1 MGNIIILD
9 DKNINQID
17 QLNIKKDSWII
28 LELSSVFFQEVE
40 IEVSQEDLEEHIQRN
55 FKEYISLV
63 EGDYIMDYISSKI
76 SDEKQKVIIGA
87 IDKSILEKVEPSLKV
102 KINGFIPSISKDL
115 IYSSHQDVWVL
126 KINEETTRI
135 SIFKSSKLLLSS
147 LIPFGNKNMDIELFK
162 EEIEGYENYY
172 TSLNFGKSVQTIV
185 IEGKEE
191 SIFEYFSSKGM
202 TILEDA
208 ISWEDVIKKGEFIN
222 FKTAKMIKFEK
233 EMLKERAQMKKIMIL
248 ALIIFLPLIYFSIDN
263 LMKTKT
269 LNQVDQI
276 YTEVE
281 DLKLQNE
288 KVEKKLEYLKSKSN
302 QTDSKK
308 VKISYLFEKIDSLK
322 SQTNIVTERYF
333 ENEDKNFKIE
343 ISGRVSKLEDLN
355 EFLKKLKEIDLFSK
369 IDIVTLESQ
378 SEYFYYKLSLSGG
391 DGSEV

>member
-63 EGDYIMDYISSKI
+63 EGDYIMNYISSKI

-87 IDKSILEKVEPSLKV
+87 IDKSVLEKVESNLKV

-162 EEIEGYENYY
+162 EEIDGYENYY
-172 TSLNFGKSVQTIV
+172 TSLNFGKSVETII

-222 FKTAKMIKFEK
+222 FKTEKMIKFEK

-248 ALIIFLPLIYFSIDN
+248 AVIIFLPLMFFSIDN
-263 LMKTKT
+263 SMKTNT

-302 QTDSKK
+302 RIDSKK

-343 ISGRVSKLEDLN
+343 IAGRVSKLEDLN

>member
-9 DKNINQID
+9 DKNISQID

-115 IYSSHQDVWVL
+115 RYSSHQDVWVL

-147 LIPFGNKNMDIELFK
+147 LIPFGSKNMDIELFK

-172 TSLNFGKSVQTIV
+172 TSLNFGKSVQNILV
-185 IEGKEE
+185 EGHEE

-202 TILEDA
+202 TILEEA

-222 FKTAKMIKFEK
+222 FKTAKMIKFE
-233 EMLKERAQMKKIMIL
+233 EEILKERVQMKKIMIL
-248 ALIIFLPLIYFSIDN
+248 AVIIFLPLMFFSIDN

-269 LNQVDQI
+269 LNRVDQI
-276 YTEVE
+276 YIEVE

-343 ISGRVSKLEDLN
+343 IAGRISKLEDLN

-391 DGSEV
+391 DGSDV

>member
-40 IEVSQEDLEEHIQRN
+40 IEVSEEDLEEHIQRN

-63 EGDYIMDYISSKI
+63 EGDYIMNYISSKI

-87 IDKSILEKVEPSLKV
+87 IDKSVLEKVESNLKV

-147 LIPFGNKNMDIELFK
+147 LIPFGSKNMDIELFK

-172 TSLNFGKSVQTIV
+172 TSLNFGKSVQNILV
-185 IEGKEE
+185 EGHEE

-202 TILEDA
+202 TILEEA

-248 ALIIFLPLIYFSIDN
+248 ALIIFLPLIFFSIDN
-263 LMKTKT
+263 LMKTNT

-276 YTEVE
+276 YTKVE

-302 QTDSKK
+302 RIDSKK

-322 SQTNIVTERYF
+322 SQTNILTERYF

-343 ISGRVSKLEDLN
+343 IAGRVPKLEDLN

-391 DGSEV
+391 DGSDV

>member
-40 IEVSQEDLEEHIQRN
+40 IEVSEEDLEEHIQRN

-63 EGDYIMDYISSKI
+63 EGDYIMNYISSKI

-87 IDKSILEKVEPSLKV
+87 IDKSVLEKVESNLKV

-172 TSLNFGKSVQTIV
+172 TSLNFGKSVQNILV
-185 IEGKEE
+185 EGHEE

-202 TILEDA
+202 TILEEA

-248 ALIIFLPLIYFSIDN
+248 ALIIFLPLIFFSIDN
-263 LMKTKT
+263 LMKTNT

-276 YTEVE
+276 YTKVE

-302 QTDSKK
+302 RIDSKK

-322 SQTNIVTERYF
+322 SQTNILTERYF

>member
-9 DKNINQID
+9 DKNISQID

-115 IYSSHQDVWVL
+115 RYSSHQDVWVL

-147 LIPFGNKNMDIELFK
+147 VIPFGNINMDIELFK

-172 TSLNFGKSVQTIV
+172 TSLNFGKSVQNIV
-185 IEGKEE
+185 IE
-191 SIFEYFSSKGM
+191 
-202 TILEDA
+202 
-208 ISWEDVIKKGEFIN
+208 
-222 FKTAKMIKFEK
+222 
-233 EMLKERAQMKKIMIL
+233 
-248 ALIIFLPLIYFSIDN
+248 
-263 LMKTKT
+263 
-269 LNQVDQI
+269 
-276 YTEVE
+276 
-281 DLKLQNE
+281 
-288 KVEKKLEYLKSKSN
+288 
-302 QTDSKK
+302 
-308 VKISYLFEKIDSLK
+308 
-322 SQTNIVTERYF
+322 
-333 ENEDKNFKIE
+333 
-343 ISGRVSKLEDLN
+343 
-355 EFLKKLKEIDLFSK
+355 
-369 IDIVTLESQ
+369 
-378 SEYFYYKLSLSGG
+378 
-391 DGSEV
+391 

>member
-40 IEVSQEDLEEHIQRN
+40 IEVSEEDLEEHIQRN

-63 EGDYIMDYISSKI
+63 EGDYIMNYISSKI

-87 IDKSILEKVEPSLKV
+87 IDKSVLEKVESNLKV

-147 LIPFGNKNMDIELFK
+147 LIPFGSKNMDIELFK

-172 TSLNFGKSVQTIV
+172 TSLNFGKSVQNILV
-185 IEGKEE
+185 EGHEE

-202 TILEDA
+202 TILEEA

-248 ALIIFLPLIYFSIDN
+248 ALIIFLPLIFFSIDN
-263 LMKTKT
+263 LMKTNT

-276 YTEVE
+276 YTKVE

-302 QTDSKK
+302 RIDSKK

-322 SQTNIVTERYF
+322 SQTNILTERYF

-343 ISGRVSKLEDLN
+343 IAGRISKLEDLN

-391 DGSEV
+391 DGSDV

>member
-40 IEVSQEDLEEHIQRN
+40 IEVSEEDLEEHIQRN

-63 EGDYIMDYISSKI
+63 EGDYIMNYISSKI

-87 IDKSILEKVEPSLKV
+87 IDKSVLEKVESNLKV

-147 LIPFGNKNMDIELFK
+147 LIPFGSKNMDIELFK

-172 TSLNFGKSVQTIV
+172 TSLNFGKSVQNILV
-185 IEGKEE
+185 EGHEE

-202 TILEDA
+202 TILEDT

-248 ALIIFLPLIYFSIDN
+248 ALIIFLPLIFFSIDN
-263 LMKTKT
+263 LMKTNT

-276 YTEVE
+276 YTKVE

-302 QTDSKK
+302 RIDSKK

-322 SQTNIVTERYF
+322 SQTNILTERYF

-343 ISGRVSKLEDLN
+343 IAGRVSKLEDLN

-391 DGSEV
+391 DGSDV

>member
-40 IEVSQEDLEEHIQRN
+40 IEVSEEDLEEHIQRN

-63 EGDYIMDYISSKI
+63 EGDYIMNYISSKI

-87 IDKSILEKVEPSLKV
+87 IDKSVLEKVESNLKV

-172 TSLNFGKSVQTIV
+172 TSLNFGKSVETII

-248 ALIIFLPLIYFSIDN
+248 AVIIFLPLMFFSIDN
-263 LMKTKT
+263 SMKTNT

-302 QTDSKK
+302 RIDSKK

-343 ISGRVSKLEDLN
+343 IAGRVSKLEDLN

>member
-17 QLNIKKDSWII
+17 QLNIKRDSWII

-40 IEVSQEDLEEHIQRN
+40 IEVSEEDLEEHIQRN

-63 EGDYIMDYISSKI
+63 EGDYIMNYISSKI

-87 IDKSILEKVEPSLKV
+87 IDKSVLEKVESNLKV

-202 TILEDA
+202 TILEEA

>member
-17 QLNIKKDSWII
+17 QLNIKRDSWII

-63 EGDYIMDYISSKI
+63 EGDYIMNYISSKI

-202 TILEDA
+202 TILEDV

>member
-87 IDKSILEKVEPSLKV
+87 IDKSVLEKVESNLKV

-162 EEIEGYENYY
+162 EEIDGYENYY
-172 TSLNFGKSVQTIV
+172 TSLNFGKSVETII

-222 FKTAKMIKFEK
+222 FKTEKMIKFEK

-248 ALIIFLPLIYFSIDN
+248 ALIIFLPLMFFSIDN
-263 LMKTKT
+263 SMKTNT

-302 QTDSKK
+302 RIDSKK

-343 ISGRVSKLEDLN
+343 IAGRVSKLEDLN

>member
-40 IEVSQEDLEEHIQRN
+40 IEVSEEDLEEHIQRN

-63 EGDYIMDYISSKI
+63 EGDYIMNYISSKI

-87 IDKSILEKVEPSLKV
+87 IDKSVLEKVESNLKV

-147 LIPFGNKNMDIELFK
+147 LIPFGSKNMDIELFK

-172 TSLNFGKSVQTIV
+172 TSLNFGKSVQNILV
-185 IEGKEE
+185 EGHEE

-202 TILEDA
+202 TILEDT

-248 ALIIFLPLIYFSIDN
+248 ALIIFLPLIFFSIDN
-263 LMKTKT
+263 LMKTNT

-276 YTEVE
+276 YTKVE

-302 QTDSKK
+302 RIDSKK

-322 SQTNIVTERYF
+322 SQTNILTERYF

-343 ISGRVSKLEDLN
+343 IAGRISKLEDLN

-391 DGSEV
+391 DGSDV

>member
-17 QLNIKKDSWII
+17 QLNIKRDSWII

-87 IDKSILEKVEPSLKV
+87 IDKSILEKVEPSLKI

-202 TILEDA
+202 TILEDV

>member
-40 IEVSQEDLEEHIQRN
+40 IEVSEEDLEEHIQRN

-63 EGDYIMDYISSKI
+63 EGDYIMNYISSKI

-87 IDKSILEKVEPSLKV
+87 IDKSVLEKVESNLKV

-147 LIPFGNKNMDIELFK
+147 LIPFGSKNMDIELFK

-172 TSLNFGKSVQTIV
+172 TSLNFGKSVQNILV
-185 IEGKEE
+185 EGHEE

-202 TILEDA
+202 TILEEA

-248 ALIIFLPLIYFSIDN
+248 AVIIFLPLMFFSIDN
-263 LMKTKT
+263 LMKTNT

-302 QTDSKK
+302 RIDSKK

-343 ISGRVSKLEDLN
+343 IAGRVSKLEDLN

>member
-40 IEVSQEDLEEHIQRN
+40 IEVSEEDLEEHIQRN

-63 EGDYIMDYISSKI
+63 EGDYIMNYISSKI

-87 IDKSILEKVEPSLKV
+87 IDKSVLEKVESNLKV

-172 TSLNFGKSVQTIV
+172 TSLNFGKSVQNILV
-185 IEGKEE
+185 EGHEE

-202 TILEDA
+202 TILEEA

-248 ALIIFLPLIYFSIDN
+248 ALIIFLPLIFFSIDN
-263 LMKTKT
+263 LMKTNT

-276 YTEVE
+276 YTKVE

-302 QTDSKK
+302 RIDSKK

-322 SQTNIVTERYF
+322 SKTNIVTERYF

-343 ISGRVSKLEDLN
+343 IAGRVPKLEDLN

>member
-40 IEVSQEDLEEHIQRN
+40 IEVSEEDLEEHIQRN

-63 EGDYIMDYISSKI
+63 EGDYIMNYISSKI

-87 IDKSILEKVEPSLKV
+87 IDKSVLEKVESNLKV

-172 TSLNFGKSVQTIV
+172 TSLNFGKSVQNV
-185 IEGKEE
+185 LVEGQEE

-202 TILEDA
+202 TILEEA

-248 ALIIFLPLIYFSIDN
+248 AVIIFLPLMFFSIDN
-263 LMKTKT
+263 LMKTNT

-302 QTDSKK
+302 RIDSKK

-343 ISGRVSKLEDLN
+343 IAGRVSKLEDLN

>member
-40 IEVSQEDLEEHIQRN
+40 IEVSEEDLEEHIQRN

-63 EGDYIMDYISSKI
+63 EGDYIMNYISSKI

-87 IDKSILEKVEPSLKV
+87 IDKSVLEKVESNLKV

-147 LIPFGNKNMDIELFK
+147 LIPFGSKNMDIELFK

-172 TSLNFGKSVQTIV
+172 TSLNFGKSVQNILV
-185 IEGKEE
+185 EGHEE

-202 TILEDA
+202 TILEEA

-248 ALIIFLPLIYFSIDN
+248 ALIIFLPLIFFSIDN
-263 LMKTKT
+263 LMKTNT

-276 YTEVE
+276 YTKVE

-302 QTDSKK
+302 RIDSKK

-322 SQTNIVTERYF
+322 SQTNILTERYF

-343 ISGRVSKLEDLN
+343 IAGRVSKLEDLN

-391 DGSEV
+391 DGSDV

>member
-40 IEVSQEDLEEHIQRN
+40 IEVSEEDLEEHIQRN

-63 EGDYIMDYISSKI
+63 EGDYIMNYISSKI

-87 IDKSILEKVEPSLKV
+87 IDKSVLEKVESNLKV

-147 LIPFGNKNMDIELFK
+147 LIPFGSKNMDIELFK

-172 TSLNFGKSVQTIV
+172 TSLNFGKSVQNIV

-202 TILEDA
+202 TILEDT
-208 ISWEDVIKKGEFIN
+208 ISWEDIIKKGEFIN

-233 EMLKERAQMKKIMIL
+233 EILKERAQMKKIMIL
-248 ALIIFLPLIYFSIDN
+248 AVIIFLPLIFFSIDN
-263 LMKTKT
+263 LMKTNT

-288 KVEKKLEYLKSKSN
+288 KVEKKLEYLKGKSN
-302 QTDSKK
+302 RIDSKK
-308 VKISYLFEKIDSLK
+308 VKISYLFEKIDNLK
-322 SQTNIVTERYF
+322 SQTNIVTQRYF

-343 ISGRVSKLEDLN
+343 IAGRISKLEDLN

-369 IDIVTLESQ
+369 IDIVILESQ
-378 SEYFYYKLSLSGG
+378 NEYFYYKLSLSGG

>member
-40 IEVSQEDLEEHIQRN
+40 IEVSEEDLEEHIQRN

-63 EGDYIMDYISSKI
+63 EGDYIMNYISSKI

-87 IDKSILEKVEPSLKV
+87 IDKSVLEKVESNLKV

-147 LIPFGNKNMDIELFK
+147 LIPFGSKNMDIELFK

-172 TSLNFGKSVQTIV
+172 TSLNFGKSVQNILV
-185 IEGKEE
+185 EGHEE

-202 TILEDA
+202 TILEEA

-248 ALIIFLPLIYFSIDN
+248 ALIIFLPLIFFSIDN
-263 LMKTKT
+263 LMKTNT

-276 YTEVE
+276 YTKVE

-302 QTDSKK
+302 RIDSKK

-343 ISGRVSKLEDLN
+343 IAGRVSKLEDLN

-391 DGSEV
+391 DGSDV

>member
-40 IEVSQEDLEEHIQRN
+40 IEVSEEDLEEHIQRN

-63 EGDYIMDYISSKI
+63 EGDYIMNYISSKI

-87 IDKSILEKVEPSLKV
+87 IDKSVLEKVESNLKV

-172 TSLNFGKSVQTIV
+172 TSLNFGKSVETIV

-202 TILEDA
+202 TILEEA
-208 ISWEDVIKKGEFIN
+208 ISWEDVIKKGQFIN

-248 ALIIFLPLIYFSIDN
+248 AVIIFLPLMFFSIDN
-263 LMKTKT
+263 LMKTNT

-276 YTEVE
+276 YTKVE

-302 QTDSKK
+302 RIDSKK

-343 ISGRVSKLEDLN
+343 IAGRVSKLEDLN

>member
-115 IYSSHQDVWVL
+115 SYSSHQDIWVL

-172 TSLNFGKSVQTIV
+172 TSLNFGKSVETIV

-233 EMLKERAQMKKIMIL
+233 EMIQERAQMKKIMIL
-248 ALIIFLPLIYFSIDN
+248 ALIIFLPLIYFSFDN

>member
-40 IEVSQEDLEEHIQRN
+40 IEVSEEDLEEHIQRN

-63 EGDYIMDYISSKI
+63 EGDYIMNYISSKI

-87 IDKSILEKVEPSLKV
+87 IDKSVLEKVESNLKV

-172 TSLNFGKSVQTIV
+172 TSLNFGKSVQNILV
-185 IEGKEE
+185 EGHEE

-202 TILEDA
+202 TILEEA

-248 ALIIFLPLIYFSIDN
+248 ALIIFLPLIFFSIDN
-263 LMKTKT
+263 LMKTNT

-276 YTEVE
+276 YTKVE

-302 QTDSKK
+302 RIDSKK

-322 SQTNIVTERYF
+322 SQTNILTERYF

-343 ISGRVSKLEDLN
+343 IAGRISKLEDLN

-391 DGSEV
+391 DGSDV

>member
-40 IEVSQEDLEEHIQRN
+40 IEVSEEDLEEHIQRN

-63 EGDYIMDYISSKI
+63 EGDYIMNYISSKI

-87 IDKSILEKVEPSLKV
+87 IDKSVLEKVESNLKV

-162 EEIEGYENYY
+162 EEIDGYENYY
-172 TSLNFGKSVQTIV
+172 TSLNFGKSVETII

-222 FKTAKMIKFEK
+222 FKTEKMIKFEK

-248 ALIIFLPLIYFSIDN
+248 AVIIFLPLMFFSIDN
-263 LMKTKT
+263 SMKTNT

-302 QTDSKK
+302 RIDSKK

-343 ISGRVSKLEDLN
+343 IAGRVSKLEDLN

>member
-63 EGDYIMDYISSKI
+63 EGDYIMNYISSKI

-172 TSLNFGKSVQTIV
+172 TSLNFGKSVETII

-222 FKTAKMIKFEK
+222 FKTEKMIKFEK

-248 ALIIFLPLIYFSIDN
+248 AVIIFLPLMFFSIDN
-263 LMKTKT
+263 SMKTNT

-302 QTDSKK
+302 RIDSKK

-343 ISGRVSKLEDLN
+343 IAGRVSKLEDLN

>member
-28 LELSSVFFQEVE
+28 LELSSIFFQEVE
-40 IEVSQEDLEEHIQRN
+40 IEVSEEDLEEHIQRN

-63 EGDYIMDYISSKI
+63 EGDYIMNYISSKI

-87 IDKSILEKVEPSLKV
+87 IDKSVLEKVESNLKV

-147 LIPFGNKNMDIELFK
+147 LIPFGSKNMDIELFK

-172 TSLNFGKSVQTIV
+172 TSLNFGKSVQNILV
-185 IEGKEE
+185 EGHEE

-202 TILEDA
+202 TILEEA

-248 ALIIFLPLIYFSIDN
+248 ALIIFLPLIFFSIDN
-263 LMKTKT
+263 LMKTNT

-276 YTEVE
+276 YTKVE

-302 QTDSKK
+302 RIDSKK

-322 SQTNIVTERYF
+322 SQTNILTERYF

-343 ISGRVSKLEDLN
+343 IAGRISKLEDLN

-391 DGSEV
+391 DGSDV

>member
-40 IEVSQEDLEEHIQRN
+40 IEVSEEDLEEHIQRN

-63 EGDYIMDYISSKI
+63 EGDYIMNYISSEI

-87 IDKSILEKVEPSLKV
+87 IDKSVLEKVESNLKV

-147 LIPFGNKNMDIELFK
+147 LIPFGSKNMDIELFK

-172 TSLNFGKSVQTIV
+172 TSLNFGKSVQNILV
-185 IEGKEE
+185 EGHEE

-202 TILEDA
+202 TILEEA

-248 ALIIFLPLIYFSIDN
+248 ALIIFLPLIFFSIDN
-263 LMKTKT
+263 LMKTNT

-276 YTEVE
+276 YTKVE

-302 QTDSKK
+302 RIDSKK

-322 SQTNIVTERYF
+322 SQTNILTERYF

-343 ISGRVSKLEDLN
+343 IAGRISKLEDLN

-391 DGSEV
+391 DGSDV

>member
-40 IEVSQEDLEEHIQRN
+40 IEVSEEDLEEHIQRN

-63 EGDYIMDYISSKI
+63 EGDYIMNYISSKI

-87 IDKSILEKVEPSLKV
+87 IDKSVLEKVESNLKV

-147 LIPFGNKNMDIELFK
+147 LIPFGSKNMDIELFK

-172 TSLNFGKSVQTIV
+172 TSLNFGKSVQNILV
-185 IEGKEE
+185 EGHEE

-202 TILEDA
+202 TILEEA

-248 ALIIFLPLIYFSIDN
+248 ALIIFLPLIFFSIDN
-263 LMKTKT
+263 LMKTNT

-276 YTEVE
+276 YTKVE

-302 QTDSKK
+302 RIDSKK

-322 SQTNIVTERYF
+322 SQTNIVKERYF

-343 ISGRVSKLEDLN
+343 IAGRVPKLEDLN

-391 DGSEV
+391 DGSDV